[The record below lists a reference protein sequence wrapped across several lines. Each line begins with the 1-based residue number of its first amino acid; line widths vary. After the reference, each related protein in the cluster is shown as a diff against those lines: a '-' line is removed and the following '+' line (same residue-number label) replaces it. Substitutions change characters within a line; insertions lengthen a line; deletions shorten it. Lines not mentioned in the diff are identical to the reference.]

1 MFEQLIES
9 GFVTRRMGTGVAM
22 SVSVV
27 IHFLTGTIA
36 VLTSLLSI
44 QPLGSS
50 YLVTYLTVPPPPP
63 PAAPVITAEVT
74 RSAVKAT
81 PRLSQPPAMVLPA
94 SIPKSV
100 AIIVEDPAPPD
111 SVTTGGVLGGVSGGV
126 PGAVLATLVGG
137 ALDPTVITT
146 PSPPVPPPPKVKEAT
161 GQQVKNPIRIGGQ
174 IKYPLVRKRVNPV
187 YPALAKLSRIE
198 GSVVLEAVV
207 DEQGK
212 VSQLKYLS
220 GGHALL
226 IEAAIQAAGQWE
238 FEPCNLNGE
247 PIAIIL
253 PITVHFRL
261 GVR

>member
-1 MFEQLIES
+1 MI
-9 GFVTRRMGTGVAM
+9 
-22 SVSVV
+22 
-27 IHFLTGTIA
+27 
-36 VLTSLLSI
+36 
-44 QPLGSS
+44 
-50 YLVTYLTVPPPPP
+50 
-63 PAAPVITAEVT
+63 
-74 RSAVKAT
+74 
-81 PRLSQPPAMVLPA
+81 LPA

-100 AIIVEDPAPPD
+100 ATIVEDPAPPD
-111 SVTTGGVLGGVSGGV
+111 SVTTGGVLGGV

-146 PSPPVPPPPKVKEAT
+146 PSPPVPPPPKVKETT
-161 GQQVKNPIRIGGQ
+161 GSQVKNPVRIDGQ
-174 IKYPLVRKRVNPV
+174 IKYPLIRKRVNPV

-261 GVR
+261 GVG